1 MSKLKHQRE
10 EFMLKDL
17 AADFLSRQSNRTS
30 LITVTR
36 VILSDD
42 QKRVDILLS
51 VLPKEAEK
59 AALIFANRMTT
70 EFKEYIKAHSRIR
83 ILPKIHISPDF
94 GEQNQQRI
102 QELLEL
108 VDGEQETG
116 TSQK

>member
-17 AADFLSRQSNRTS
+17 AADFLARASNRTS

-42 QKRVDILLS
+42 QKRVDIMLS
-51 VLPKEAEK
+51 VLPKSAEK

-70 EFKEYIKAHSRIR
+70 EFKEHIKKHSRIR
-83 ILPKIHISPDF
+83 TLPRTHFIPDI
-94 GEQNQQRI
+94 GEQNRQRI
-102 QELLEL
+102 QELLEI
-108 VDGEQETG
+108 VDGEQSE
-116 TSQK
+116 

>member
-1 MSKLKHQRE
+1 MNKLKHGRE

-42 QKRVDILLS
+42 LKRVDIMLS

-70 EFKEYIKAHSRIR
+70 EFKEFIKAKSRIR
-83 ILPKIHISPDF
+83 ILPRIHFSPDL
-94 GEQNQQRI
+94 GEQNRQRI
-102 QELLEL
+102 EELLES
-108 VDGEQETG
+108 VDETG
-116 TSQK
+116 AGKA